1 MQGLDLV
8 DPFDDLKEWSADIN
22 EFMDG
27 ICRPLPSDLVNQ
39 FEQWSD
45 DIGARVELGLPI
57 PDSYPF
63 GFYNSATTYW
73 EAMNPELLSDLE
85 KDLNSLHLFG
95 KDKATE
101 P

>member
-1 MQGLDLV
+1 MQGLDLAN
-8 DPFDDLKEWSADIN
+8 PFDNLKEWSADID

-27 ICRPLPSDLVNQ
+27 ICHPLPLDVVDQ
-39 FEQWSD
+39 FEQCSD

-63 GFYNSATTYW
+63 AFYNSATTYW

-95 KDKATE
+95 KDKATD